1 MKNNF
6 PFLTKR
12 CSAML
17 LLLGMLGSF
26 PNYGV
31 TAFATSP
38 SVPGVTQSRN
48 ITLKGTIIDET
59 GETVPGAAI
68 QVVGTPRG
76 VTTDMDGTFSIDVP
90 KGAKLEITYL
100 GMEPQTI
107 TVGDKNNLRIIL
119 KQKVDEL
126 DEVTVVAFAKQK
138 KESVLASVSTI
149 KPAELKAPTSNL
161 TTALAGRVAGLI
173 SYQRSG
179 EPGADNA
186 DFFVRGV
193 TTFGYAKS
201 PLILVDDVEMES
213 EDLAR
218 LQVDDIASFSIMK
231 DATATAL
238 YGARGA
244 NGVILVTTK
253 QGSEGPSKIS
263 ARFET
268 SISAPTKEVKWTDP
282 ITYMNMYNEA
292 ITTRDPSSPARYS
305 QQKIDNTIAGLNPNV
320 FPAVDWYD
328 MLLKNHTTNL
338 RGNLNLSGGGKVARY
353 YVAGSL
359 SHDAGIFKNAK
370 ANGFDNNISLFKYLL
385 RSNVDINVSKS
396 TLVKVRLQATMD
408 DYTGPVHSG
417 SDLYK
422 MISQSSPVEYPA
434 YYQPDK
440 ANETTPYILYGGS
453 ENTFIN
459 PYAELMKGYQDRQNS
474 TIFAQMELEQDLG
487 FILKGLKLRGM
498 FNTNRKTNYSIDR
511 TYKPYYFTAGGYN
524 PAQNTYF
531 LTCLNP
537 SAGTDYLSVGNENKE
552 VINSTYFQGTLTYN
566 HTFNKKHAISG
577 LLVYY
582 LRDEKN
588 SKKTSTIQLSLPY
601 RNMGLSGRVTYA
613 FDDRYF
619 FEGNFGYN
627 GSERF
632 SEKERYGF
640 FPSAGLGYIISN
652 EPFYPESLKK
662 VVSKLKLKATFG
674 LVGND
679 QIGAKEDRFYY
690 RSEVNLNNGGYGYT
704 WGNDYTGLHSVNGV
718 SINRYANDDITWET
732 SRKTNLGVE
741 IGLFN
746 DLELQV
752 DVYRDY
758 RYNILM
764 SRASLPGSMGLQAS
778 IKSNLGEAISQ
789 GIDISLDYN
798 HAFKNGSYMQARA
811 NLTWA
816 GGKYKVYEEPD
827 YSKTPW
833 LSRIDQK
840 LKQTWGYVAERL
852 FIDDNEVYNSP
863 TQFGECRG
871 GDIKY
876 VDINGDG
883 QITAL
888 DKVPLGYPD
897 ESPEIVYGFGLTY
910 GWKGLDISCFF
921 QGSARESFWMDYNV
935 MHPFTGSGSGT
946 QVMQAIAD
954 SYWSER
960 NQDVYAFW
968 PRLSSTVS
976 SNNSQTSTWFMRD
989 GSFLRLKSVEIG
1001 YTLPKKIL
1009 KKLHMNTIRIYYS
1022 GTNLLCFSKFDT
1034 WDPEMTS
1041 MDKGF
1046 KYPLQRVNN
1055 IGVNF
1060 SF

>member
-6 PFLTKR
+6 PSLTRR
-12 CSAML
+12 CSIML
-17 LLLGMLGSF
+17 LMLGIAGSSPYLGM
-26 PNYGV
+26 N
-31 TAFATSP
+31 AFATSP

-48 ITLKGTIIDET
+48 VILRGTIIDEA

-76 VTTDMDGTFSIDVP
+76 VTTDMDGTFSIEVP
-90 KGAKLEITYL
+90 RGAKLEITYL
-100 GMEPQTI
+100 GMESQTI
-107 TVGDKNNLRIIL
+107 TVGDKNNLKIIL

-253 QGSEGPSKIS
+253 QGTEGPSKIS

-282 ITYMNMYNEA
+282 ITYMNMFNEA

-359 SHDAGIFKNAK
+359 SHDSGIFKNAK

-385 RSNVDINVSKS
+385 RSNVDINVSKT
-396 TLVKVRLQATMD
+396 TLVRVRLQATMD

-440 ANETTPYILYGGS
+440 ANETTPYILFGGS
-453 ENTFIN
+453 DKTFIN

-474 TIFAQMELEQDLG
+474 TIFAQMELEQDLN
-487 FILKGLKLRGM
+487 FIAKGLKLRGM
-498 FNTNRKTNYSIDR
+498 FNTNRKTNYSINR
-511 TYKPYYFTAGGYN
+511 TYNPYYFTAGGYN
-524 PAQNTYF
+524 PSLDTYY

-537 SAGTDYLSVGNENKE
+537 ATGTDYLSVGNENKE

-566 HTFNKKHAISG
+566 KTFNKKHAVSG

-588 SKKTSTIQLSLPY
+588 SKKTGSIQLSLPY
-601 RNMGLSGRVTYA
+601 RNMGLSGRFTYA

-632 SEKERYGF
+632 SQKERYGF

-662 VVSKLKLKATFG
+662 VFNKMKLKATFG

-679 QIGAKEDRFYY
+679 QIGAKDDRFYY
-690 RSEVNLNNGGYGYT
+690 RSEVNLNNGSYGYT

-718 SINRYANDDITWET
+718 SIIRYANDDITWET
-732 SRKTNLGVE
+732 SRKTNLGIE
-741 IGLFN
+741 LGIFN

-764 SRASLPGSMGLQAS
+764 SRASLPGSMGLQAA

-798 HAFKNGSYMQARA
+798 HAFKNGAYLQGRA

-816 GGKYKVYEEPD
+816 SGKYRVYEEPD

-840 LKQTWGYVAERL
+840 LSQAWGYVAERL

-863 TQFGECRG
+863 TQFGDYRG

-876 VDINGDG
+876 TDINGDG
-883 QITAL
+883 QITTL
-888 DKVPLGYPD
+888 DRVPLGYPN
-897 ESPEIVYGFGLTY
+897 ESPEIVYGFGLTF
-910 GWKGLDISCFF
+910 GWKGFDLSCFF

-935 MHPFTGSGSGT
+935 MHPFTGAGSGT
-946 QVMQAIAD
+946 HVMQAIAD

-968 PRLSSTVS
+968 PRLSSTIS

-989 GSFLRLKSVEIG
+989 GSFLRLKSVEFG
-1001 YTLPKKIL
+1001 YTLPKSVL
-1009 KKLHMNTIRIYYS
+1009 KKLHMNSIRIYYS

-1055 IGVNF
+1055 IGINF